1 MFLLIK
7 TCHNV
12 ADYHRIIKFVIGG
25 MEIVLAECRE
35 RH

>member
-1 MFLLIK
+1 MFLLTKARRNI
-7 TCHNV
+7 

>member
-12 ADYHRIIKFVIGG
+12 ADYHRIIKFEIGG

>member
-7 TCHNV
+7 TRHNV
-12 ADYHRIIKFVIGG
+12 ADYHRIIKFVIGEI
-25 MEIVLAECRE
+25 EIVLAECRE